1 MSKLSARDF
10 KNFTEMVAW
19 QEIVA
24 TVKERL
30 NMIRNDLELGYE
42 DVPTKDGTDRRKLS
56 LEDIKFM
63 QGEASSLRYVISL
76 PEVLMELAKEDELK
90 EEKNARS

>member
-42 DVPTKDGTDRRKLS
+42 DVPTKDGTDRRSWVWKILS
-56 LEDIKFM
+56 LCKVKP
-63 QGEASSLRYVISL
+63 LH
-76 PEVLMELAKEDELK
+76 
-90 EEKNARS
+90 